1 MAQQNESVKK
11 GDFLTLKTDPSKVVI
26 FEAMAGMFGGVD
38 SFTIIYDL
46 PTYIEGIGHTY
57 TLEGVRM
64 PISRFRHSTEEEKA
78 LMIEEMEKLGK
89 RYNPETFKIEDMTK
103 EESVKKLEVGKDY
116 VNLHDND
123 VVVIDRVSDILNKG
137 FERLVY
143 KNYMSCSDTSNW
155 REATEQEVIEAFK
168 KHLVYRYGKD
178 WMEMEIKERHPDS
191 SLDINDGSG
200 DVEIL
205 KYVEGWAV
213 YNKNGLL
220 YYKGIWVERLEEEEK
235 LEKIHIKD
243 AIKENTVIHC
253 ETEEE
258 AERILGMAHELGYKW
273 HTGENYENDTEWNI
287 YKSTMC
293 YYLFDGSYGDYDY
306 FKNGKYNIIHSTQIA
321 DLEPEKSIG
330 WLPAS
335 LDIDAMNKKA
345 SEKLPIDK
353 VTTKNLDI
361 ALRMV
366 GIQLDVN
373 IIDKV
378 IDLVELIENKGD
390 YVTIKDIISLQQT
403 WSRHSEA
410 FH

>member
-26 FEAMAGMFGGVD
+26 FEAMAGVFGGVD
-38 SFTIIYDL
+38 TFTIMYDL
-46 PTYIEGIGHTY
+46 PWQINGEMAY
-57 TLEGVRM
+57 T
-64 PISRFRHSTEEEKA
+64 PIDIVKFPFNNFRHSTEEEKA
-78 LMIEEMEKLGK
+78 LMIKEMEKLGK

-116 VNLHDND
+116 VNVHDND

-137 FERLVY
+137 FERREY

-155 REATEQEVIEAFK
+155 REATESEVIEAFN
-168 KHLVYRYGKD
+168 KHLIHRYGKD

-220 YYKGIWVERLEEEEK
+220 YYKGIWVERLEEEP
-235 LEKIHIKD
+235 KIHIKE
-243 AIKENTVIHC
+243 AIKGNTAIHC
-253 ETEEE
+253 ATEQE
-258 AERILGMAHELGYKW
+258 AKRILGMAHKLGHTWLSGELYIGN
-273 HTGENYENDTEWNI
+273 TRWNI
-287 YKSTMC
+287 YKSTTC
-293 YYLFDGSYGDYDY
+293 YYLFDGSYSDCDY
-306 FKNGKYNIIHSTQIA
+306 FKNRNYTIVPSTQIA
-321 DLEPEKSIG
+321 DLDVTISTGWSPAPE
-330 WLPAS
+330 
-335 LDIDAMNKKA
+335 DIDAMNKKA
-345 SEKLPIDK
+345 IEKLPIDK
-353 VTTKNLDI
+353 VTTENLDI
-361 ALRMV
+361 ALRIV

-373 IIDKV
+373 IIDRV

-390 YVTIKDIISLQQT
+390 DVTIKDIISLQQT

>member
-1 MAQQNESVKK
+1 MKNLQ
-11 GDFLTLKTDPSKVVI
+11 
-26 FEAMAGMFGGVD
+26 
-38 SFTIIYDL
+38 
-46 PTYIEGIGHTY
+46 
-57 TLEGVRM
+57 
-64 PISRFRHSTEEEKA
+64 
-78 LMIEEMEKLGK
+78 
-89 RYNPETFKIEDMTK
+89 
-103 EESVKKLEVGKDY
+103 VGRDY
-116 VNLHDND
+116 VNVHDNS
-123 VVVIDRVSDILNKG
+123 VIVIDRTEGITSRG
-137 FERLVY
+137 FEGEEY
-143 KNYMSCSDTSNW
+143 KNYLSCSNPSNW
-155 REATEQEVIEAFK
+155 REATIEEVIKAFE
-168 KHLVYRYGKD
+168 KHLNHRFGED
-178 WMEMEIKERHPDS
+178 WKTMKIKEVHPYS
-191 SLDINDGSG
+191 IFRINDGSWKV
-200 DVEIL
+200 DISKHFDNWFIWNE
-205 KYVEGWAV
+205 
-213 YNKNGLL
+213 NGLL
-220 YYKGIWVERLEEEEK
+220 YCNGIWVERLEEKE

-273 HTGENYENDTEWNI
+273 WTGQNYENDTEWNI

-353 VTTKNLDI
+353 VTTENLDI

-390 YVTIKDIISLQQT
+390 DVTIKDIVSLQQT

-410 FH
+410 FHKRKD